1 MESRK
6 HRWGLYFAVE
16 DFNKPRPRRTVQD
29 SIDISLLKD
38 IRPVS
43 IDSIKLFVTV
53 HGLVADVTCQS
64 TFTNTESDHIDGF
77 FLFPVDPGAC
87 LYHFE
92 ASLCGRKVVAASRD
106 KGENHEL
113 SLLEELDGE
122 GILLEE
128 TSSDMFTCHIGV
140 VPSDEQVEVMF
151 QYSIELMI
159 SPEGHV
165 PFIFPSFVPREFQ
178 ARYMDSAMANQK
190 MFNVD
195 GYSFDFYFQAIVAG
209 NYMIQ
214 DVLSREVLEIDYLDQ
229 THYNAKLTLAGSYLP
244 NRDFAF
250 TMKYADIESPH
261 ILVQKGGNPATFDHV
276 VMKNQCGLFT
286 LFHRLNKAKPKSMKG
301 EFIFCVDRSPGMRGY
316 KMQLARET
324 LLYFIKGLPSGCYF
338 NIVSFG
344 AAASPLFKSSRVYNQ
359 YNVMKAIKC
368 QLKMRADMAGHNMLS
383 LLEHIYSQPI
393 IAGHPKQVF
402 LITEGTIANKHE
414 CVEYVSAR
422 AEYARLFPIGI
433 GETCERNMIT
443 GLARAGN
450 GKPHFLNL
458 NEKPYNTVLECLK
471 QAMQPGLTNLVMEF
485 DTPAGVTCLTI
496 PPTIPSIV
504 FAEEKLQIY
513 ILIRGEP
520 EDPNDS
526 SCSVTLR
533 GMLGKNEPYSHTSY
547 FNLSE
552 SMVNE
557 NLPIHRLALKTEIID
572 LERSIANAMGADDIL
587 ENEYHIVQ
595 AGIGA
600 NITSRFTP
608 LVGLDAVTGQ
618 EVEGF
623 PIIRLRADELAY
635 SRAVAPAAGS
645 VYKSLSRLTL
655 SRPGESPSAFVR
667 GIFDRQSGGQRAN
680 YSMADSRIHD
690 FDDEL
695 EDGLEMEYTYRRP
708 PATVADL
715 DSELALSEIYMGVSD
730 KNEWD
735 KFKESLK
742 HPNGLTKF
750 QHPDGYWMLDKKIAY
765 AFCSVITEVKAENPL
780 QDDLVWTTILALN
793 WLKTN
798 FPIRKTEWKESEDWA
813 RAWLYQQNLEG
824 YSLDELL
831 ELAFGLKHLNG
842 QALFKPPARPERQIS
857 AIEEE
862 GDETQVISEPV
873 TYMKQES
880 ITMIERDIDDMAEEE
895 YLNDEVEDIKTTA
908 IEISASTH
916 NTDKPMRSEDAIK
929 DHPGHLNITSPTQ
942 HRVPPGVN
950 SQERRLPVRT
960 GSRHVHTTTQRQ
972 DSFSLGQRG
981 STSHV
986 NPMAGRYGEM
996 KERGAPQLS
1005 KPLPSARSSLRS
1017 QTLSSWSGLTSD
1029 LSSPHQPSVSGQ
1041 TPTRPSR
1048 NFSQLDPLERLQADQ
1063 QESERDFHLNPQD
1076 QRGNVT
1082 TNSLSRN
1089 VPPDGM
1095 RNLDRPSLQSEHRP
1109 SLQSEHRSAF
1119 HQPATSHQSGR
1130 AEPSTLRAHLHPDS
1144 PYKTV
1149 KEPSNPLPLDA
1160 LLPSPR
1166 ERLSLQGESPEIP
1179 LQTALVPTNNTSPS
1193 TIPVVGTE
1201 QSAQRPNVLP
1211 LRHTISTDIMIQESQ
1226 EVPSC
1231 ESHYSEAKSEE
1242 AEQVQPI
1249 NGLSNARKTV
1259 SSYSVNK
1266 PAVPPSIN
1274 TNKPKRSI
1282 SFKQRLGYLKENLL
1296 FAADIKS
1303 CRKHNDLHRMNSLRS
1318 SIRSGTSPYA
1328 IDYDETDAILPR
1340 GKKIRKPKHDERRR
1354 ADSKPVSSSGSMRT
1368 PSPVYMVPSRPTTP
1382 LSVVS
1387 EVHRQ
1392 PPTPAARSRPASPV
1406 EIAESKSRPTT
1417 PNFRQ
1422 GGRAPGAHYFRPR
1435 TPSAVEVNAE
1445 PVSED
1450 EVAPLVQPVPSR
1462 IMTNYGDSPRS
1473 SYRSQQTFL

>member
-680 YSMADSRIHD
+680 YSMADSRSLRTSNTTGDPVHD

-916 NTDKPMRSEDAIK
+916 NTDKPMRSGRRRHKRPPRASEHHQPHAAPRPSRRQQPREAAASEDGQQACSYDNAETGQLQSGSAGIYESCEPDGWPLWRDEGARSPAIEQAAAISTFLPPEP
-929 DHPGHLNITSPTQ
+929 DTLELEWAHFGSILPSPTQ
-942 HRVPPGVN
+942 RI
-950 SQERRLPVRT
+950 RADT
-960 GSRHVHTTTQRQ
+960 
-972 DSFSLGQRG
+972 DS
-981 STSHV
+981 
-986 NPMAGRYGEM
+986 
-996 KERGAPQLS
+996 
-1005 KPLPSARSSLRS
+1005 
-1017 QTLSSWSGLTSD
+1017 
-1029 LSSPHQPSVSGQ
+1029 
-1041 TPTRPSR
+1041 
-1048 NFSQLDPLERLQADQ
+1048 
-1063 QESERDFHLNPQD
+1063 
-1076 QRGNVT
+1076 
-1082 TNSLSRN
+1082 
-1089 VPPDGM
+1089 
-1095 RNLDRPSLQSEHRP
+1095 
-1109 SLQSEHRSAF
+1109 
-1119 HQPATSHQSGR
+1119 
-1130 AEPSTLRAHLHPDS
+1130 
-1144 PYKTV
+1144 
-1149 KEPSNPLPLDA
+1149 
-1160 LLPSPR
+1160 
-1166 ERLSLQGESPEIP
+1166 
-1179 LQTALVPTNNTSPS
+1179 
-1193 TIPVVGTE
+1193 
-1201 QSAQRPNVLP
+1201 
-1211 LRHTISTDIMIQESQ
+1211 
-1226 EVPSC
+1226 
-1231 ESHYSEAKSEE
+1231 AKSEF
-1242 AEQVQPI
+1242 QPI
-1249 NGLSNARKTV
+1249 RSARE
-1259 SSYSVNK
+1259 
-1266 PAVPPSIN
+1266 A
-1274 TNKPKRSI
+1274 
-1282 SFKQRLGYLKENLL
+1282 
-1296 FAADIKS
+1296 
-1303 CRKHNDLHRMNSLRS
+1303 
-1318 SIRSGTSPYA
+1318 
-1328 IDYDETDAILPR
+1328 
-1340 GKKIRKPKHDERRR
+1340 
-1354 ADSKPVSSSGSMRT
+1354 
-1368 PSPVYMVPSRPTTP
+1368 PSRPTRERERLPPKPTRPKRECDYQQSQPERPARRNEKSRSPIPSVRTSP
-1382 LSVVS
+1382 LPSVRTS
-1387 EVHRQ
+1387 LGIPSASYLAPERPSRAIDSTSTSPSRLSIQDGERTEQ
-1392 PPTPAARSRPASPV
+1392 PIAAR
-1406 EIAESKSRPTT
+1406 
-1417 PNFRQ
+1417 
-1422 GGRAPGAHYFRPR
+1422 R
-1435 TPSAVEVNAE
+1435 TPSI
-1445 PVSED
+1445 
-1450 EVAPLVQPVPSR
+1450 PSR
-1462 IMTNYGDSPRS
+1462 KTESSRRKPGDSFADSLSPHKQYQPFHYSGRGHRTVRTKTKRVTTTTYYINRYNDPRIA
-1473 SYRSQQTFL
+1473 RGTKL